1 MAAISKEA
9 SNVEKKRLMPKGHWD
24 WSMPGPFTQGWRVGN
39 MVFVGGQVS
48 AGPDSKVIGVGDIE
62 VQTRNTFENITTVL
76 KEAGAEWRH
85 VVKQNTYYVYNG
97 PDEGALEF
105 WQKMTRVRLEY
116 FPDPAPCGTAVRVVG
131 LADPDMLIEVEVIAI
146 IDD

>member
-1 MAAISKEA
+1 M
-9 SNVEKKRLMPKGHWD
+9 
-24 WSMPGPFTQGWRVGN
+24 
-39 MVFVGGQVS
+39 
-48 AGPDSKVIGVGDIE
+48 GDIE
-62 VQTRNTFENITTVL
+62 VQTRNTFENIATVSGG
-76 KEAGAEWRH
+76 GAERRH

-116 FPDPAPCGTAVRVVG
+116 FPDPAPCGTAIRVVG